1 MAKIEK
7 SITINAPVEEVFA
20 YVDDPMSQLEYLP
33 SMVEVK
39 DVTGQGVGAH
49 FRWTYKMAGLRF
61 EGETTMTGYTP
72 NERMVVQSKGGI
84 VSTWNWTFTPE
95 DGGTKINLTVEYTIP
110 VPVLG
115 KLGEALILKQNERE
129 TGQAMANIKA
139 KLEG

>member
-61 EGETTMTGYTP
+61 EGETTMTEYTP

-129 TGQAMANIKA
+129 ADQAMANIKA

>member
-49 FRWTYKMAGLRF
+49 FRWTFKMAGLRF
-61 EGETTMTGYTP
+61 EGETTMTEYTP

-95 DGGTKINLTVEYTIP
+95 DGGTKINLTLEYTIP

-129 TGQAMANIKA
+129 ADQAMANIKA

>member
-1 MAKIEK
+1 MAKIERN
-7 SITINAPVEEVFA
+7 ITINAPVEEVFA
-20 YVDDPMSQLEYLP
+20 YVEDPMSQLEYLP

-39 DVTGQGVGAH
+39 DVTGQGAGAH
-49 FRWTYKMAGLRF
+49 YRWTYKMAGVRF
-61 EGETTMTGYTP
+61 EGESTMTEYVP

-84 VSTWNWTFTPE
+84 LSTWTWIFAAE
-95 DGGTKINLTVEYTIP
+95 DGGTKVNLTVEYTIP

-129 TGQAMANIKA
+129 ADTAMANLKA

>member
-1 MAKIEK
+1 MEK
-7 SITINAPVEEVFA
+7 VFSYVEDPV
-20 YVDDPMSQLEYLP
+20 SQLEYLP

-39 DVTGQGVGAH
+39 GVTGQGVGAH
-49 FRWTYKMAGLRF
+49 YRWTYKMAGVRF
-61 EGETTMTGYTP
+61 EGESTMTEHIT

-84 VSTWNWTFTPE
+84 ASTWTWIFTPE
-95 DGGTKINLTVEYTIP
+95 DGGTKVNLTVEYTIP

-129 TGQAMANIKA
+129 ADTAMANLKT

>member
-49 FRWTYKMAGLRF
+49 YRWTFKMAGLRF
-61 EGETTMTGYTP
+61 EGETTMTEYTP

-95 DGGTKINLTVEYTIP
+95 DGGTKINLTVEYTVPI
-110 VPVLG
+110 PVLG
-115 KLGEALILKQNERE
+115 KLGEALVLKQNERE
-129 TGQAMANIKA
+129 ADQAMANIKA

>member
-1 MAKIEK
+1 MAKVEK
-7 SITINAPVEEVFA
+7 TITINAPVEKVFS
-20 YVDDPMSQLEYLP
+20 YVEDPMSQLEYLP

-49 FRWTYKMAGLRF
+49 YRWTYKMAGVRF
-61 EGETTMTGYTP
+61 EGESTMTEHIT

-84 VSTWNWTFTPE
+84 ASTWTWIFTPE
-95 DGGTKINLTVEYTIP
+95 DGGTKVNLTVEYTIP

-129 TGQAMANIKA
+129 ADTAMANLKT